1 MEKKDMNVSA
11 QSEKNN
17 PIENDA
23 RKVYVKPVLELLGD
37 LRSITLGGSPQT
49 FVDSFLGPFP

>member
-1 MEKKDMNVSA
+1 MEKNHLNISN
-11 QSEKNN
+11 QSEKND

-23 RKVYVKPVLELLGD
+23 RKVYIKPVLELLGD